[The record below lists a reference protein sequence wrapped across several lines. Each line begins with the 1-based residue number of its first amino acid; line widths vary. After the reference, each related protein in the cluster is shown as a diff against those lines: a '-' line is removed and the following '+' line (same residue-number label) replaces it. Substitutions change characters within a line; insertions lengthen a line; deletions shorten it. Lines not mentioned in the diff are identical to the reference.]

1 MRQVLGCADGGAI
14 MNITQKT
21 LDTLNK
27 QANRADNLIYVLIVY
42 AIIRLVNARSA
53 WRVLGETD
61 PALAYAD
68 FERTLST
75 VMILLLLAILVA
87 PFVLYPIWVVV
98 AVRHARS
105 NGADNTV
112 PASGTALLHHILP
125 PFPLY
130 APHQTIIALQN
141 HWSALLGRTASG
153 LESLLATLWWG
164 TFWLAIILEVV
175 RRTYL
180 DDGTPTSMAFFNLT
194 LAVGILSA
202 ISALCLAQIVNVI
215 TKNTNAFVITNAKKV
230 VQ

>member
-1 MRQVLGCADGGAI
+1 MRRWGAV

-21 LDTLNK
+21 LDKLNK
-27 QANRADNLIYVLIVY
+27 QANRTENLIYALIAY
-42 AIIRLVNARSA
+42 ALIRLANMRYA
-53 WRVLGETD
+53 WRVLDETD

-75 VMILLLLAILVA
+75 VMILLLFAILVA

-112 PASGTALLHHILP
+112 PAPGTALLHHILP
-125 PFPLY
+125 PFLLY
-130 APHQTIIALQN
+130 TPHQTIIALQN
-141 HWSALLGRTASG
+141 HWAALLGKQTSG
-153 LESLLATLWWG
+153 LDTLLATLWWG
-164 TFWLAIILEVV
+164 TFWLAIILEIV

-180 DDGTPTSMAFFNLT
+180 DNGTPTSMAYFNLT
-194 LAVGILSA
+194 LAVSLLSA
-202 ISALCLAQIVNVI
+202 ISALCLAQIVNTI
-215 TKNTNAFVITNAKKV
+215 AKNTNTFVIATAKKV